1 MDKIVLFIL
10 AGLGLLFAVPFLLCV
25 IFYIGVR
32 LFIFLF
38 PIILFLV
45 ALSTA
50 YTLGRLFISHKK

>member
-45 ALSTA
+45 ALSTV